1 MNQDPLS
8 PKKRRNLDLK
18 SLVKTCWGMEYP
30 LRRPENTYR
39 MYDGRIDIRNHFLPD
54 RHEQLNETGSFILE
68 LCDGQHSMIE
78 IWREVCEAFEVP
90 DESAALGDVVRMIR
104 YLQRFYV
111 VYGSTIAG
119 EQHLDV
125 RHPRGVPTTTPVSY

>member
-1 MNQDPLS
+1 MNQDPLDRKTRRKIEF
-8 PKKRRNLDLK
+8 KKLMI
-18 SLVKTCWGMEYP
+18 TCWGMEYP

-39 MYDGRIDIRNHFLPD
+39 MFENRIDIRNHFLPD
-54 RHEQLNETGSFILE
+54 RHEQLNDTGSFILE
-68 LCDGQHSMIE
+68 RCDGAHSLID
-78 IWREVCEAFEVP
+78 IWREVCKEFEVP
-90 DESAALGDVVRMIR
+90 DESAVLGDVVRMIR

-111 VYGSTIAG
+111 LYGSTVAG

>member
-8 PKKRRNLDLK
+8 CKKRRHPDLK
-18 SLVKTCWGMEYP
+18 ILMKTCWGMEYP

-39 MYDGRIDIRNHFLPD
+39 MYDGLIDIRNHFLPD
-54 RHEQLNETGSFILE
+54 RHEQLNETGSFILK
-68 LCDGQHSMIE
+68 LCDGQYSMID
-78 IWREVCEAFEVP
+78 IWRKVCEAFEVT
-90 DESAALGDVVRMIR
+90 DDSAALGDVVRMIR

-111 VYGSTIAG
+111 VYGSTVSG

-125 RHPRGVPTTTPVSY
+125 RHPRGVPTTKPVSY

>member
-1 MNQDPLS
+1 MNQDLLS
-8 PKKRRNLDLK
+8 RKERHRLDFENLM
-18 SLVKTCWGMEYP
+18 KTCWGMEYP

-39 MYDGRIDIRNHFLPD
+39 MFDDRIDIRNHFLPD

-68 LCDGQHSMIE
+68 LCDGKHSLID
-78 IWREVCEAFEVP
+78 IWRKVCETFKGP
-90 DESAALGDVVRMIR
+90 HESAALGDVVRMIR

-125 RHPRGVPTTTPVSY
+125 RHPRGVPTTPPISY